1 MRTMSMFVLV
11 SLLAALGLA
20 VVHLFSGRLRFL
32 EGTPRSVWLSIAGG
46 VSVAY
51 VFVHLLPELAEG
63 QEALAEAL
71 GESLA
76 LLESHVYLLSLVGL
90 AVFYGLERAASSS
103 RGRKRKETGEDRAS
117 AGVFWLHISSFAVY
131 NAIIGYLLLRREEGG
146 LDNLFLFFLAMA
158 LHFVVNDHGLREQ
171 HKSAYHRVGR
181 WVISAAIL
189 LGWALGLLVEVPEFV
204 LAAITAFLAGGI
216 VLNVLKE
223 ELPEERESR
232 FWAFAL
238 GATSYATILLAL

>member
-1 MRTMSMFVLV
+1 MSILV

-32 EGTPRSVWLSIAGG
+32 EGTPRNIWLSIAGG

-71 GESLA
+71 GKSFLA
-76 LLESHVYLLSLVGL
+76 LLESHVYLLSLAGL

-103 RGRKRKETGEDRAS
+103 RKRKRKEAGEDLAS
-117 AGVFWLHISSFAVY
+117 TGVFWLHVSSFAVY

-146 LDNLFLFFLAMA
+146 PEELFLFFLAMA

-171 HKSAYHRVGR
+171 HKSAYHRIGR

-189 LGWALGLLVEVPEFV
+189 LGWALGLWVEVPEF
-204 LAAITAFLAGGI
+204 AIAGITAFLAGGI

-238 GATSYATILLAL
+238 GAVLYSTILLAL

>member
-1 MRTMSMFVLV
+1 MSAIVQI
-11 SLLAALGLA
+11 SLLAALGLV

-32 EGTPRSVWLSIAGG
+32 EGTPRSVWLSAAGG
-46 VSVAY
+46 VSTAY

-76 LLESHVYLLSLVGL
+76 VLESHVYLLSLVGL
-90 AVFYGLERAASSS
+90 AVFYGLERAASLS
-103 RGRKRKETGEDRAS
+103 RRRKQKEAGEDRAS

-131 NAIIGYLLLRREEGG
+131 NAIIGYLLIRRDESG
-146 LDNLFLFFLAMA
+146 LQEFLLFSLAMA
-158 LHFVVNDHGLREQ
+158 LHFVVNDHGLREH

-189 LGWALGLLVEVPEFV
+189 LGWALGLLVEVPELV
-204 LAAITAFLAGGI
+204 IVAITAFLAGGI

-223 ELPEERESR
+223 ELPEGRESR

-238 GATSYATILLAL
+238 GAALYATILLAL